1 MNKQIEIWS
10 EEGRRLLKEIYLKRK
25 FEKKRK
31 LSFGKTPLRSPCHT
45 DFNYSKSLKLT
56 HKPAHTGGQHTSN
69 TAGGR
74 GLRPGAEAELLSA
87 ESLPVSAL

>member
-10 EEGRRLLKEIYLKRK
+10 EEGRSLLKEIYLKRK
-25 FEKKRK
+25 F
-31 LSFGKTPLRSPCHT
+31 SFGKTPLHSPCYP
-45 DFNYSKSLKLT
+45 DFNYSKSLKMT

-74 GLRPGAEAELLSA
+74 GLQPGAEAELLSA